1 MTAAFVYHMIADV
14 VVVLHLAFIIFVML
28 GGILVFFL
36 PKVIWLHIPCV
47 IWGIAIE
54 LTGWICPLTPLE
66 NLLRVQGGEVSYSGD
81 FVIHS
86 LESIIYLEGLTR
98 ELQIFFGVLVISVNI
113 VVYGNL
119 YLMRKRQG

>member
-1 MTAAFVYHMIADV
+1 MIADV
-14 VVVLHLAFIIFVML
+14 VVVLHLAFIIFVMF
-28 GGILVFFL
+28 GGTLVFFL

-66 NLLRVQGGEVSYSGD
+66 NLFRVQGGEVPYSGD

-86 LESIIYLEGLTR
+86 LESIIYPQGLTR
-98 ELQIFFGVLVISVNI
+98 ELQIFFGVLVISVNVI
-113 VVYGNL
+113 VYGNL